1 MKKIN
6 LIVAGLLATASVSAQ
21 TTIASVG
28 FESGDKKYTTETAYT
43 PGGTFGNWINR
54 QENDVWNEQYADE
67 THSGEYAFLMQNDP
81 EHAGARWERGF
92 VMGNLQLKDNTPY
105 RVSFWVKGPSG
116 ASVKSSMNIGHEY
129 CDKAIGTASG
139 QEYLFDYVHALNGD
153 WQRFS
158 YITFFTNKADQD
170 AYAANYAGKEDPNGD
185 YPMPTG
191 SLFPEEYNIIINCY
205 NGGDYIL
212 DDIKIEE
219 GVTFNT
225 ATFTDDVIKLDF
237 GYPTNIADLAKANAG
252 NLSLDPSCVS
262 VTIDGE
268 NAPVEFVEGK
278 EDGFLYI
285 FLNTYA
291 SEDQKVVVSFTPAAD
306 CPIIYNTDKRPS
318 ADVESEM
325 KVLGFTNEVAYFDP
339 SISALPAAWSPA
351 EMVSSNPEN
360 ESFEIVGATFKNIAV
375 TYNKALDLSTASAT
389 LSKNGVNTD
398 LTDNM
403 SLSDDGLTINV
414 AVSGLADGEYTLTL
428 SGVANVYGVDCLE
441 DQVITFALGEDTDTS
456 KSEEVYSTNATF
468 AETAN
473 GTFPVGWLAND
484 NGTIHQYGLTEDGQV
499 WNYNWGGNLGGGGTR
514 AMTGYSGDLN
524 GAAIYWRCMNDPN
537 TLGTLTFG
545 EQVKDYQLSDG
556 TIDPEMP
563 EGIALYLDARKY
575 QITIRMCAWK
585 NLGDDTGDAPEYTF
599 TLEDL
604 DENVYARFNDVKA
617 VPSVHGAQDI
627 AVTGVTRS
635 QTDFT
640 VDKAGY
646 YVLKF
651 SSTQRSAELLLGGV
665 DLVTMPSKA
674 AYWKQQLATAV
685 EKAEPIMEEADGA
698 SYDGETKT
706 AFAAALKNA
715 KEGHFTS
722 PSEIT
727 ALINNLDELGTK
739 MQARVKNIDDFDL
752 NVMIALGAYEELE
765 GKYVDAEI
773 AKNAKELLDQYETVN
788 SSTLSDEELAEVTPK
803 IVTAAAQLANVK
815 DVVNV
820 LTWRG
825 YKAYQAAK
833 NLNVTST
840 IKDEM
845 LNLVTDN
852 DAKIDQCN
860 VEVKK
865 ALYDLLAKNPDI
877 LAGDP
882 DALYESTN
890 DEGEEEEVEKLKTS
904 VMYNDGQK
912 VVEDGE
918 YVDKT
923 SADEATNGID
933 LSCFVKNPKLYT
945 YQTNSGAKLEN
956 NSVVGWN
963 VEQYEGGDVHL
974 RGDDFIAT
982 AEKPVVNTVLNAYD
996 GGAEYNFYQVIE
1008 NVPAGVYDVYIATRT
1023 ALKNKADENGVVG
1036 VFNAANDETGV
1047 WDKYIYA
1054 QVDDEEP
1061 IMTPFAA
1068 GGSWTGH
1075 PTVVKNV
1082 TVKDGQK
1089 LTIGVVEHMVSGK
1102 ASNHDYAATDY
1113 WDTNTFASD
1122 ARLYFV
1128 APIPGYDYAGA
1139 LKDIET
1145 AIEAVGA
1152 APAANSN
1159 ATYNLAGQRVDASYK
1174 GIVIK
1179 NGKKYLVK

>member
-1 MKKIN
+1 MIA
-6 LIVAGLLATASVSAQ
+6 AGLLATVSASAQ

-170 AYAANYAGKEDPNGD
+170 AYAEGYAGKEDPNGD
-185 YPMPTG
+185 YPMPAG

-219 GVTFNT
+219 GVVFNA

-268 NAPVEFVEGK
+268 NAPVEFVEGR

-285 FLNTYA
+285 FLDGAYA
-291 SEDQKVVVSFTPAAD
+291 SEEQKVIVSFTPAAD

-325 KVLGFTNEVAYFDP
+325 KVQGFTNEVAYFDP
-339 SISALPAAWSPA
+339 SIDALPSAWSPA

-360 ESFEIVGATFKNIAV
+360 ESFEIDGTTFNNIAV

-389 LSKNGVNTD
+389 LSINGVNTD

-403 SLSDDGLTINV
+403 SLSEDGLTINV
-414 AVSGLADGEYTLTL
+414 AVSGLADGEYTFTL
-428 SGVANVYGVDCLE
+428 SGVANSYGVDCQE
-441 DQVITFALGEDTDTS
+441 DQVITFALGADTDTS
-456 KSEEVYSTNATF
+456 VSEDVFVTDFDNQMTDGVPE
-468 AETAN
+468 
-473 GTFPVGWLAND
+473 GWVTYNEAGFHIYGFND
-484 NGTIHQYGLTEDGQV
+484 EERTSQY
-499 WNYNWGGNLGGGGTR
+499 NYGWGGTPGGGGAR
-514 AMTGYSGDLN
+514 LYQGFSGDFNKAL
-524 GAAIYWRCMNDPN
+524 YWGSR
-537 TLGTLTFG
+537 GTTEGYAEFG
-545 EQVKDYQLSDG
+545 SQVKDWLQADG
-556 TIDPEMP
+556 TFDPDMP
-563 EGIALYLDARKY
+563 EGISLKLTPRKY
-575 QITIRMCAWK
+575 QISFTMAAWK
-585 NLGDDTGDAPEYTF
+585 GEPIFRF

-604 DENVYARFNDVKA
+604 AGNVYAKFEDYKA
-617 VPSVHGAQDI
+617 VPNMNGNTGEVRGALKC
-627 AVTGVTRS
+627 V
-635 QTDFT
+635 TDFT
-640 VDKAGY
+640 VPEEGY
-646 YVLKF
+646 YVLRF
-651 SSTQRSAELLLGGV
+651 AAQDAEWQEYLLANVKLI
-665 DLVTMPSKA
+665 TMPSKA
-674 AYWKQQLATAV
+674 AYWKQQLAAAV
-685 EKAEPIMEEADGA
+685 EKAEPIMEEAAEDI
-698 SYDGETKT
+698 YDGETKT
-706 AFAAALKNA
+706 AFATALNNA
-715 KEGHFTS
+715 KTGHFTS

-727 ALINNLDELGTK
+727 ALINELDELGAK

-752 NVMIALGAYEELE
+752 SVLTAQLAYDELE
-765 GKYVDAEI
+765 GKYVNAEI
-773 AKNAKELLDQYETVN
+773 AQEAKKQIDKYAGVD
-788 SSTLSDEELAEVTPK
+788 SSTLSDEELA
-803 IVTAAAQLANVK
+803 IAAPALVLTSAQLANVK
-815 DVVNV
+815 NVVDVI
-820 LTWRG
+820 TWRG

-833 NLNVTST
+833 NLNVTNG

-845 LNLVTDN
+845 LDLVTDD
-852 DAKIDQCN
+852 DAKIALCN

-865 ALYDLLAKNPDI
+865 ALYELLVKNPDI

-882 DALYESTN
+882 DALYEPAT
-890 DEGEEEEVEKLKTS
+890 EEEEVEKLKTS
-904 VMYNDGQK
+904 VVYNDGQK
-912 VVEDGE
+912 IVEEGE

-923 SADEATNGID
+923 SDDEATNGID

-945 YQTNSGAKLEN
+945 YQTNSGANLEN
-956 NSVVGWN
+956 NTVVGWN
-963 VEQYEGGDVHL
+963 VEQYEGGAVHL
-974 RGDDFIAT
+974 RGDDFVAT
-982 AEKPVVNTVLNAYD
+982 AEKPVANTVLNAYG

-1023 ALKNKADENGVVG
+1023 ALKNNADENGVVG
-1036 VFNAANDETGV
+1036 VFNAANDETGI

-1068 GGSWTGH
+1068 GGSWVGH

-1089 LTIGVVEHMVSGK
+1089 LTIGVVEHLVSGK
-1102 ASNHDYAATDY
+1102 ASNHDYEATDY

-1128 APIPGYDYAGA
+1128 APIPGYDYAAA
-1139 LKDIET
+1139 LNDMAT
-1145 AIEAVGA
+1145 AIETIEA

-1159 ATYNLAGQRVDASYK
+1159 TIYNLAGQRVDASYK

>member
-6 LIVAGLLATASVSAQ
+6 LIVVGLLATASVSAQ

-43 PGGTFGNWINR
+43 PGGTFGNWVNR

-67 THSGEYAFLMQNDP
+67 AHSGEYAFLMQNDP

-170 AYAANYAGKEDPNGD
+170 AYAEGYAGKEDPNGD
-185 YPMPTG
+185 YPMPAG
-191 SLFPEEYNIIINCY
+191 SPFPEEYNIIINCY

-291 SEDQKVVVSFTPAAD
+291 SEDQKVVVNFTPAAD

-339 SISALPAAWSPA
+339 SIDVLPAAWSPA

-375 TYNKALDLSTASAT
+375 TYNKALELSTASAT

-398 LTDNM
+398 LTGNM
-403 SLSDDGLTINV
+403 SLSEDGLTINV

-428 SGVANVYGVDCLE
+428 SGVTNIYGVPCDD
-441 DQVITFALGEDTDTS
+441 DQVITFALGADTDTS
-456 KSEEVYSTNATF
+456 VSEDVFVTDFDNQMTDGVPEGWVTYNAAGFHIYGFNDEERTSQY
-468 AETAN
+468 N
-473 GTFPVGWLAND
+473 YGWSGTP
-484 NGTIHQYGLTEDGQV
+484 
-499 WNYNWGGNLGGGGTR
+499 GGGGAR
-514 AMTGYSGDLN
+514 LYAGFSGDFNKAL
-524 GAAIYWRCMNDPN
+524 YWGSRE
-537 TLGTLTFG
+537 TTEGYAEFG
-545 EQVKDYQLSDG
+545 SQVKDWLQADG
-556 TIDPEMP
+556 TFDPDMP
-563 EGIALYLDARKY
+563 EGISLKLAPRKY
-575 QITIRMCAWK
+575 QISFTMAAWK
-585 NLGDDTGDAPEYTF
+585 EEPIFRF

-604 DENVYARFNDVKA
+604 AGNVYAKFEDYKA
-617 VPSVHGAQDI
+617 VPNMNGKTGEVRGALKC
-627 AVTGVTRS
+627 V
-635 QTDFT
+635 TDFT
-640 VDKAGY
+640 VPEEGY
-646 YVLKF
+646 YVLRF
-651 SSTQRSAELLLGGV
+651 AAQDAEWQEFLLANV
-665 DLVTMPSKA
+665 KLVTMPSKA
-674 AYWKQQLATAV
+674 AYWKQQLAAAV
-685 EKAEPIMEEADGA
+685 EKAEPIMEEADDA

-727 ALINNLDELGTK
+727 ALINELDELGAK
-739 MQARVKNIDDFDL
+739 MQARVKNIDDFGL
-752 NVMIALGAYEELE
+752 NVIIASAAYDDLE
-765 GKYVDAEI
+765 GKYVNAEI
-773 AKNAKELLDQYETVN
+773 AKNAKELLDQYKTIN

-890 DEGEEEEVEKLKTS
+890 EEGEEEEVEKLKTS

-982 AEKPVVNTVLNAYD
+982 AEKPVVTTVLNAYG